1 MKKNNIYL
9 FKMELDLDFN
19 DLNFDENEPSIND
32 IIDDKIKS
40 NRVKSIAK
48 LMAIKIKDDDNLE
61 NSLQNLDFLLNIPN
75 FVQIVNHRG
84 RVFNAGMLRNPKY
97 DTAVYNIDNTQILK
111 IINCECGEIESYMII
126 KELAYQQY
134 AKDLSNSCN
143 FETPTILNYGRI
155 VLNTDIRKNPKYR
168 DFLDN
173 YTYDCI
179 WFIVMNKMNYKPLSK
194 GIADIDLDDKEKC
207 NNLSEKINNVRTCME
222 NNGLFHN
229 DYHSENILIDTENDN
244 KIGIIDF
251 GLADTENS
259 DKVGISDFGFENSND
274 FGSSK
279 KIGTMDTNEFG
290 TMDTNDG
297 ENDFLKNW
305 EYTCD
310 KLIALKRKGDLTS
323 PTSISNLYGNEY
335 GGSKKKH
342 RKTIR
347 KIIRNKSRRKS
358 NKKST
363 IRTKHRKPIRRN
375 KTRNRK

>member
-19 DLNFDENEPSIND
+19 DLNFDESEPSIND
-32 IIDDKIKS
+32 IINEKIKS
-40 NRVKSIAK
+40 NRVKSIAIT
-48 LMAIKIKDDDNLE
+48 MAEKIKDDDNLE
-61 NSLQNLDFLLNIPN
+61 NSLQHLDFLLNIPN

-84 RVFNAGMLRNPKY
+84 RVFNAGMVRNPKY

-155 VLNTDIRKNPKYR
+155 ILNENIRKNPKYR
-168 DFLDN
+168 NFLDN

-179 WFIVMNKMNYKPLSK
+179 WFIIMNKMNYQPLSK
-194 GIADIDLDDKEKC
+194 GVNDIDLDDKAKC
-207 NNLSEKINNVRTCME
+207 NDLSEKINNVRICME

-229 DYHSENILIDTENDN
+229 DYHAENILIDTENDN

-251 GLADTENS
+251 GLADTENA
-259 DKVGISDFGFENSND
+259 DKVGIAD

-279 KIGTMDTNEFG
+279 DTGTMDTNEFD
-290 TMDTNDG
+290 TMDG
-297 ENDFLKNW
+297 ENDFLRNW

-323 PTSISNLYGNEY
+323 PTSISNLYRNEY
-335 GGSKKKH
+335 GGSKKKN

-347 KIIRNKSRRKS
+347 KIVRNKSRRKS
-358 NKKST
+358 NKKT
-363 IRTKHRKPIRRN
+363 IKTKHRNSMRRN